1 MACELRDG
9 WLTWAQRTERGW
21 RTVNDAY
28 GHVPSLPTHGQSYV
42 SLPPIALM
50 AIRSHSGGAL
60 CMSPEEVNV
69 ERARVLFDLV
79 AVHSPIARS
88 TS

>member
-1 MACELRDG
+1 MARGLRDG

-21 RTVNDAY
+21 WTVNDGY
-28 GHVPSLPTHGQSYV
+28 RHVPSLPTHGQSYA

-60 CMSPEEVNV
+60 CMSSEEVNV
-69 ERARVLFDLV
+69 ERGEGAVDVVLDDGG
-79 AVHSPIARS
+79 RRKGR
-88 TS
+88 